1 MSPLWWLAEEKKQTY
16 HPRNIPSPKNIG
28 FLSWQTSWSM
38 DWFNGK
44 PCFFLWSFHGF
55 PILMFPST
63 NPNDIIFPK
72 ISYDLWYSHDLP
84 IFFKLIN
91 AFPMILPQCQGA
103 HVGVPVMAQIQRL
116 TALHGEGS
124 AVSGV
129 AKNGPLSQGK
139 REIWNYC
146 YCMLLL
152 LLLWWDFMVNWLVV
166 STPLKNISQLGVL
179 FPIYGTMKN
188 VPNHQPVKFYG
199 IQPPSMVHLNGI

>member
-1 MSPLWWLAEEKKQTY
+1 MFFPMKFPWVSDSNVP
-16 HPRNIPSPKNIG
+16 
-28 FLSWQTSWSM
+28 
-38 DWFNGK
+38 FNQSK
-44 PCFFLWSFHGF
+44 WHH
-55 PILMFPST
+55 
-63 NPNDIIFPK
+63 FPK

-179 FPIYGTMKN
+179 FPIYGKIKN